1 MNEQAFELTSLA
13 MRYWF
18 TGLMLAAVL
27 CAFRLAVLD
36 HRRSRRERQTAP
48 NMEYVGE
55 FLVVKGA
62 GDVLRGERYAIYRDI
77 VIGRRQ
83 KCDVILSDK
92 SVFPRHARGELRS
105 GGMLIGAIGRAP
117 VSLRGQP
124 IQQEMLVKDGA
135 LFCIGA
141 ITLQLTLYDVEV
153 EYEVDGEGR
162 AIDASSVNGDDFDR
176 DFMPFEH
183 EFDGEYG
190 QAQQMD
196 ISEPDYLEGEPAQ
209 PTKLKRRQKSAKAVS
224 DAPDIADLDDDYD
237 DPPRA
242 AKPKRKKPA
251 SAEPDDFD
259 REYGQPARP
268 AQGQA
273 GPRTINRTPRP
284 APQAQPA
291 APMTFR
297 VFNPATGQYE
307 ELPLPTMQ
315 QPVQAQPVQPAQP
328 VYSPAQSATALPES
342 AAQAQTVEAKQP
354 SSGRKTGKKE
364 EKGFG
369 EQLLESFA
377 RSATTSAG
385 RTVGSSLTRSLL
397 GTLGLNKRGK

>member
-36 HRRSRRERQTAP
+36 HRKLRRERQTAP

-77 VIGRRQ
+77 VIGRRK

-124 IQQEMLVKDGA
+124 IQQEILVKDGA

-190 QAQQMD
+190 QAQQPD

-209 PTKLKRRQKSAKAVS
+209 STKPKRRQMSAKAVS
-224 DAPDIADLDDDYD
+224 DAPDLADLDDDDD

-251 SAEPDDFD
+251 SAEPDAFD

-268 AQGQA
+268 AKLKPKRVNVNA
-273 GPRTINRTPRP
+273 REFNPPDV
-284 APQAQPA
+284 AEDELADYEPA
-291 APMTFR
+291 AT
-297 VFNPATGQYE
+297 
-307 ELPLPTMQ
+307 
-315 QPVQAQPVQPAQP
+315 
-328 VYSPAQSATALPES
+328 
-342 AAQAQTVEAKQP
+342 K
-354 SSGRKTGKKE
+354 KT
-364 EKGFG
+364 
-369 EQLLESFA
+369 
-377 RSATTSAG
+377 
-385 RTVGSSLTRSLL
+385 
-397 GTLGLNKRGK
+397 KRRGHGADI